1 MEQVGK
7 TAGRVMAGLQGRTPG
22 KSEDSSPAPS
32 FKVEEN
38 QNTSELCPGCGKQLT
53 GPLLI
58 HVRTYGNDGKVK
70 CRVCQDRERE
80 AEAEKQRMEEQ
91 RQAEEFVTLLP
102 HHIGHVLPVLGVP
115 RRNQENTLENFRGN
129 KPEMRPGLITGPT
142 GTGKTH
148 LAIGYMRR
156 EIRERFAKAC
166 LDRGV
171 AGGSTLAQYRDALT
185 RAAEGCLFVSALEFT
200 WEMRRA
206 IRTNTDDEV
215 MDKFCQAPFLVLDD
229 FGAERPTEWTLE
241 CLGKLV
247 YTRNADVMD
256 TLITSNLNLEEIGA
270 AFNNRIMSRIAEFG
284 DWLALEGKNARLEG
298 MQ

>member
-1 MEQVGK
+1 M
-7 TAGRVMAGLQGRTPG
+7 
-22 KSEDSSPAPS
+22 
-32 FKVEEN
+32 
-38 QNTSELCPGCGKQLT
+38 
-53 GPLLI
+53 
-58 HVRTYGNDGKVK
+58 HVRTYGNDGTVR
-70 CRVCQDRERE
+70 CRVCQDRARE
-80 AEAEKQRMEEQ
+80 EESEKLRTEEQ
-91 RQAEEFVTLLP
+91 RQAEELVTLLP
-102 HHIGHVLPVLGVP
+102 HHIEHVLPLLGVP
-115 RRNQENTLENFRGN
+115 RRNQANTLENFRGD
-129 KPEMRPGLITGPT
+129 KPEIRPGLITGPT

-166 LDRGV
+166 LDRQV
-171 AGGSTLAQYRDALT
+171 KAGSTLPQYRDALT
-185 RAAEGCLFVSALEFT
+185 KAAEECLFVSALEFT

-206 IRTNTDDEV
+206 IRTNNDDEV

-247 YTRNADVMD
+247 YTRHADMSD

-270 AFNNRIMSRIAEFG
+270 AFNNRIMSRVAEFG
-284 DWLALEGKNARLEG
+284 TWMALEGKNARLEG